1 MSSEK
6 GNNRPPRFAR
16 WLLESLCS
24 YDFLSMA
31 LWDLE
36 EIYHK
41 NVKTKGKSK
50 AKLLYTKEV
59 LGIITHLFFK
69 GKSQYS
75 VNRIAMLK
83 HFILIFFRNFKRY
96 KSASLINL
104 FGLSVGLASTLL
116 IYLWVNDE
124 LNMGN
129 FNEQDSDRHYQILS
143 SYPTSEGV
151 HTQTHGGTPNPLCDA
166 MDEEFPEVDY
176 AVPVISK
183 HFHEGVLASGEIQVT
198 AMPQYV
204 GQGYFNLF
212 PANFIQGDK
221 TNVLSDKNEV
231 VISEQMAMNLFES
244 AKAAMGKTVTFK
256 SDRRLGGTYVVSG
269 VFEKPRYRL
278 AQFDIMFSYELFQ
291 DRRKDLMNWI
301 NGGTQVHLVMNP
313 GVDMDSF
320 NEKIK
325 SFLATRIEDSN
336 QTLFAQRYS
345 DRYLYDKYENGQPV
359 EGRMVYVRL
368 FSLIAIFVLAIACI
382 NYMNFSTA
390 KAARRVKEIGVKK
403 AIGAQRKNL
412 VLQHFGESMLMSL
425 LSLAIAMVLVLLLLP
440 KFNEVIDKERMLELT
455 PNIIAGFMAI
465 TIITG
470 LLSGI
475 YPAFHLS
482 GFRTVVALK
491 GKMAGS
497 SGALWL
503 RKGLMIFQFGI
514 SVILIVSVLVIYKQ
528 IEYIQTANLGY
539 EKDHIVTFPKEGKL
553 SKDFESF
560 LSEVK
565 KVPGV
570 INASQMKG
578 VLPGRLDY
586 SGGFNWKGDEKEKWK
601 VRFYQIRGGYDLI
614 ELLGIKVTEGRNF
627 SRDYA
632 TDKDAMILNQSA
644 IDLIKYKN
652 PIGERFYGN
661 RRMHHIIGV
670 VEDFHYQSFRD
681 KVGPFVFSLSDKG
694 DHFLVKMLAGTERE
708 TLDRVQELHETFNPN
723 YPFDFKFMD
732 DNYQAV
738 YAEEERITVLSRYF
752 AGVAIA
758 LSCLGLL
765 ALTAFST
772 QRRFKEIAIR
782 KVLGSTRLGIINL
795 LSKEFILLVILAI
808 LVALPVGY
816 YLMQNWLDSFTYRIN
831 LTPGYFILAS
841 LLMLL
846 MAWFTVVVQAASS
859 SKVNVAESLRGE

>member
-1 MSSEK
+1 
-6 GNNRPPRFAR
+6 
-16 WLLESLCS
+16 
-24 YDFLSMA
+24 
-31 LWDLE
+31 
-36 EIYHK
+36 
-41 NVKTKGKSK
+41 
-50 AKLLYTKEV
+50 
-59 LGIITHLFFK
+59 
-69 GKSQYS
+69 
-75 VNRIAMLK
+75 MLK
-83 HFILIFFRNFKRY
+83 HSILIFFRNFKRY

-104 FGLSVGLASTLL
+104 FGLSVGLASALL

-124 LNMGN
+124 LSMGN
-129 FNEQDSDRHYQILS
+129 FNERDSDRHYQILS
-143 SYPTSEGV
+143 SYPTSEGI

-166 MDEEFPEVDY
+166 MNEEFPEVDY

-183 HFHEGVLASGEIQVT
+183 HFHQGVLASGETQVT

-204 GQGYFNLF
+204 GAGYFNLF
-212 PANFIQGDK
+212 PAKFIEGDK
-221 TNVLSDKNEV
+221 TNVLTDKNEV
-231 VISEQMAMNLFES
+231 IISEQMAMSLFHSTEG
-244 AKAAMGKTVTFK
+244 AMGKTVTFK
-256 SDRRLGGTYVVSG
+256 SDRRLDGDYVVSG
-269 VFEKPRYRL
+269 VFEKPRYGL
-278 AQFDIMFSYELFQ
+278 TQFDIMFSYELFQ

-325 SFLATRIEDSN
+325 SFLTTKLDYMTE
-336 QTLFAQRYS
+336 TLYAQRYS
-345 DRYLYDKYENGQPV
+345 DRHLYDKYENGLPV
-359 EGRMVYVRL
+359 EGRIVYVRL
-368 FSLIAIFVLAIACI
+368 FSLIAIFVLAIASI

-412 VLQHFGESMLMSL
+412 ILQHFGESMLMSL
-425 LSLAIAMVLVLLLLP
+425 LSLSIAIVLVLLLLP
-440 KFNEVIDKERMLELT
+440 KFNEVVDKERVLELT
-455 PNIIAGFMAI
+455 PNVIVGFLTI

-475 YPAFHLS
+475 YPAIHLS

-491 GKMAGS
+491 GKIAGG

-503 RKGLMIFQFGI
+503 RKGLVIFQFSI

-539 EKDHIVTFPKEGKL
+539 EKDHIVTFTKDGKL
-553 SKDFESF
+553 RKDFDSF

-565 KVPGV
+565 KLPGV

-578 VLPGRLDY
+578 ILPGRLDY
-586 SGGFNWKGDEKEKWK
+586 SGGFNWEGDMEDKWK

-614 ELLGIKVTEGRNF
+614 ELLGIEIKEGRNF
-627 SRDYA
+627 SRDFP

-644 IDLIKYKN
+644 IDLIAYEN
-652 PIGERFYGN
+652 PIGARFFGN

-670 VEDFHYQSFRD
+670 VEDFHYQSFRE
-681 KVGPFVFSLSDKG
+681 KVGPFVFSLSDNG
-694 DHFLVKMLAGTERE
+694 DHFMVKMQAGTERE
-708 TLDRVQELHETFNPN
+708 TLDRIQELHGAFNPDH
-723 YPFDFKFMD
+723 PFDFKFMD

-738 YAEEERITVLSRYF
+738 YAVEERITVLSRYF

-758 LSCLGLL
+758 ISCLGLL

-782 KVLGSTRLGIINL
+782 KVLGSSRLGIISL
-795 LSKEFILLVILAI
+795 LSREFIVLVIAAI

-816 YLMQNWLDSFTYRIN
+816 YLMQNWLNSFAYRIN
-831 LTPGYFILAS
+831 LTPMYFIMAS
-841 LLMLL
+841 LLMLI
-846 MAWFTVVVQAASS
+846 MAWLTIMAQTAKS
-859 SKVNVAESLRGE
+859 VNINVTESLRAE